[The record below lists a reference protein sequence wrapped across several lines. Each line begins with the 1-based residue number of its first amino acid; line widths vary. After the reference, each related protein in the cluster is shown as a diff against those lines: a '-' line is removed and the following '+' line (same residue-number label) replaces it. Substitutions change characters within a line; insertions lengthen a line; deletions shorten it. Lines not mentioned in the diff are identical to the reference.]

1 MVLKMLLYTT
11 DFTEYIYYTLHGG
24 QPATNLGEGSR
35 WIQTNA
41 YPTKACQ
48 RAGQC
53 QPKEQQD
60 KGAH

>member
-1 MVLKMLLYTT
+1 MVLKCYYTLQT
-11 DFTEYIYYTLHGG
+11 SLSKIYYTLHGG
-24 QPATNLGEGSR
+24 QPVTNLGEGSR

-60 KGAH
+60 KGPH